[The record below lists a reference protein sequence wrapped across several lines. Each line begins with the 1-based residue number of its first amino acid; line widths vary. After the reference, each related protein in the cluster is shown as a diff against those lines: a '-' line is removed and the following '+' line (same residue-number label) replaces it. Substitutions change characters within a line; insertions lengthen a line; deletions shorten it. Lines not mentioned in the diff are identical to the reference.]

1 MQDEI
6 PPVKVDRSNKFRKDI
21 KKLRKR
27 HDSIEKDIQ
36 PLIEQLEAGE
46 IPGDRIAE
54 NKYPVYKVR
63 VRNSDIRRGKSSGYR
78 VIYYT
83 ITLESILLTT
93 IYSKS
98 DMGNISNKEVEDI
111 IGEYEREID
120 SPDER
125 LSGQKTEIL
134 ISEAEPP
141 IEKVELEE
149 NEDDLND

>member
-1 MQDEI
+1 MQDEM
-6 PPVKVDRSNKFRKDI
+6 PPVKVDRSDKFKKDI

-46 IPGDRIAE
+46 LPGDRIAE

-98 DMGNISNKEVEDI
+98 DMRNISNKEVEDI
-111 IGEYEREID
+111 IGEYELEID
-120 SPDER
+120 RRETEVVETDSENVDP
-125 LSGQKTEIL
+125 LS
-134 ISEAEPP
+134 
-141 IEKVELEE
+141 
-149 NEDDLND
+149 

>member
-6 PPVKVDRSNKFRKDI
+6 PLVKVNRSDKFRKDI

-46 IPGDRIAE
+46 TPGDRIAE

-63 VRNSDIRRGKSSGYR
+63 IPNSDTRKGKSGGYR

-83 ITLESILLTT
+83 ITPESILLTT

-98 DMGNISNKEVEDI
+98 DRGTISNKEVEDL
-111 IGEYEREID
+111 IGEYELEIEQRE
-120 SPDER
+120 
-125 LSGQKTEIL
+125 TEIVETD
-134 ISEAEPP
+134 SEDSDS
-141 IEKVELEE
+141 LS
-149 NEDDLND
+149 

>member
-6 PPVKVDRSNKFRKDI
+6 RPVKVDKSDKFRKDI

-36 PLIEQLEAGE
+36 PLIEQLEAGK

-98 DMGNISNKEVEDI
+98 DMENISNKEVEDI
-111 IGEYEREID
+111 IGEYEREIEQRETEVIEID
-120 SPDER
+120 SENSDP
-125 LSGQKTEIL
+125 LS
-134 ISEAEPP
+134 
-141 IEKVELEE
+141 
-149 NEDDLND
+149 

>member
-1 MQDEI
+1 
-6 PPVKVDRSNKFRKDI
+6 
-21 KKLRKR
+21 
-27 HDSIEKDIQ
+27 
-36 PLIEQLEAGE
+36 
-46 IPGDRIAE
+46 
-54 NKYPVYKVR
+54 
-63 VRNSDIRRGKSSGYR
+63 
-78 VIYYT
+78 
-83 ITLESILLTT
+83 
-93 IYSKS
+93 
-98 DMGNISNKEVEDI
+98 MGNISNKEVEDI

>member
-6 PPVKVDRSNKFRKDI
+6 PLVKVDRSDKFSKDI

-98 DMGNISNKEVEDI
+98 DMRNISNKEVEDI
-111 IGEYEREID
+111 IGEYELEID
-120 SPDER
+120 RRETEVVETDSENVDL
-125 LSGQKTEIL
+125 LS
-134 ISEAEPP
+134 
-141 IEKVELEE
+141 
-149 NEDDLND
+149 

>member
-6 PPVKVDRSNKFRKDI
+6 RPVKVDRSDKFRKDI

-36 PLIEQLEAGE
+36 PLIEQLEAGK

-98 DMGNISNKEVEDI
+98 DMENISNKEVEDI
-111 IGEYEREID
+111 IGEYEREIEQRETEVIEID
-120 SPDER
+120 SENSDP
-125 LSGQKTEIL
+125 LS
-134 ISEAEPP
+134 
-141 IEKVELEE
+141 
-149 NEDDLND
+149 

>member
-6 PPVKVDRSNKFRKDI
+6 PRIKVDRSDKFRKDI

-27 HDSIEKDIQ
+27 YDSIEKDIQ

-54 NKYPVYKVR
+54 SKYPVYKIR
-63 VRNSDIRRGKSSGYR
+63 VRNSDSRRGKSSGYR

-83 ITLESILLTT
+83 ITPESILLTT

-98 DMGNISNKEVEDI
+98 DRRNISNKEVEDI
-111 IGEYEREID
+111 IGEYELAIEQR
-120 SPDER
+120 
-125 LSGQKTEIL
+125 KTEV
-134 ISEAEPP
+134 
-141 IEKVELEE
+141 VETDSDK
-149 NEDDLND
+149 NC